1 MRSRIAYAALNEKQA
16 RYIRESARCWLNV
29 AEGGKRAGKNITNLL
44 AWADCIERHP
54 YRLHLAAGVSL
65 GTAKMNILDSK
76 GCGICLTGAA
86 GWASTW
92 ARKRCAS
99 ACPTGRRS

>member
-44 AWADCIERHP
+44 AWADCIER
-54 YRLHLAAGVSL
+54 R
-65 GTAKMNILDSK
+65 MSK
-76 GCGICLTGAA
+76 
-86 GWASTW
+86 
-92 ARKRCAS
+92 
-99 ACPTGRRS
+99 